1 MLFLLALIP
10 ATGLTV
16 AGYVALFLSH
26 RSEGG
31 LKTFGRYLGIWAF
44 VLAALVVL
52 GGMFA
57 AGHMHRVHAGMWDGR
72 GGPYCPFMERRDD
85 DRMWERHE
93 RIEPGAAPA
102 KPASAPPQAPGPAG
116 QPNPPPPPAG
126 R

>member
-16 AGYVALFLSH
+16 GGYVALFLSH
-26 RSEGG
+26 RSEGS

-57 AGHMHRVHAGMWDGR
+57 AGHMHRMHAGMWEGRDGPR
-72 GGPYCPFMERRDD
+72 CPFMDRRDD
-85 DRMWERHE
+85 DRMWERRDHG
-93 RIEPGAAPA
+93 EPGAPPA
-102 KPASAPPQAPGPAG
+102 KPPEGPAG
-116 QPNPPPPPAG
+116 QPNPPPPPAAK
-126 R
+126 

>member
-1 MLFLLALIP
+1 MLFLVALIP

-16 AGYVALFLSH
+16 GGYVALYLSH

-57 AGHMHRVHAGMWDGR
+57 AGHMHRMHAGMWDGR
-72 GGPYCPFMERRDD
+72 GGPYCPFMDRRDD
-85 DRMWERHE
+85 DRMWER
-93 RIEPGAAPA
+93 RDRLEPGAAPP
-102 KPASAPPQAPGPAG
+102 KPVAGPPEAA
-116 QPNPPPPPAG
+116 QPNPPPAPPAK
-126 R
+126 

>member
-1 MLFLLALIP
+1 MIFLLALIP
-10 ATGLTV
+10 ATAMTV

-26 RSEGG
+26 RSEGA

-57 AGHMHRVHAGMWDGR
+57 AGHMRAHAGMWGPHAGMHCPWMEERESDRWEGR
-72 GGPYCPFMERRDD
+72 ERA
-85 DRMWERHE
+85 
-93 RIEPGAAPA
+93 PPTPPPAAP
-102 KPASAPPQAPGPAG
+102 PAEGAG
-116 QPNPPPPPAG
+116 APPPPPAS

>member
-1 MLFLLALIP
+1 MILLVALIP

-44 VLAALVVL
+44 VLAALVVI
-52 GGMFA
+52 GGGFA
-57 AGHMHRVHAGMWDGR
+57 AGHMRAHGAWGPHRGMNWMG
-72 GGPYCPFMERRDD
+72 RRDGE
-85 DRMWERHE
+85 RMWERPEHPE
-93 RIEPGAAPA
+93 TGAMPA
-102 KPASAPPQAPGPAG
+102 KPAAPTPATPAAGGQANPT
-116 QPNPPPPPAG
+116 PPPS